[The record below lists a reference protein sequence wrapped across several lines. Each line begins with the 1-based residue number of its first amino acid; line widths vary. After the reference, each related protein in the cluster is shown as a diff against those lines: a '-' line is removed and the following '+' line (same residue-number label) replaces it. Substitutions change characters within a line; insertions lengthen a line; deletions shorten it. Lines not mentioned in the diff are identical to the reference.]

1 MSKLHVLAVVMGA
14 LAWVPASANT
24 LVYVNDFQSGVG
36 AEWSWSGSGA
46 VPTSQAPADTN
57 RKFLGEFIGGETV
70 SLDLAGLPEHDRL
83 QLMFDLYVIRSWD
96 GEGTDY
102 GKDYFTLTSGRDSP
116 ATLFNA
122 SFANGNPGGQSYC
135 PGDTSPCDE
144 RTGALEVN
152 TLGFIFSSWLPD
164 VTWEPTVMDSVYRIS
179 LEFDHSDDFLNL
191 NFFAQGLQTYIR
203 EDESWG
209 LDNVRISLQKAGE
222 PGTVPEPGSMALLT
236 GGLLGLAWL
245 GRSSLGG
252 RRRGQA

>member
-1 MSKLHVLAVVMGA
+1 MRKLHVLTALMGA
-14 LAWVPASANT
+14 LAWVPASAYT
-24 LVYVNDFQSGVG
+24 LVYNDDFQSGIG
-36 AEWSWSGSGA
+36 AEWSWSGPGP
-46 VPTSQAPADTN
+46 VPTSLAPADAN

-70 SLDLAGLPEHDRL
+70 SLDLSYLPEHDRL

-96 GEGTDY
+96 GEDADY

-135 PGDTSPCDE
+135 PGDTSPCAE
-144 RTGALEVN
+144 RSGALERD

-164 VTWEPTVMDSVYRIS
+164 VTWQPTVMDAVYQIT

-191 NFFAQGLQTYIR
+191 NFFAQGLQTHIR

-222 PGTVPEPGSMALLT
+222 TGTVPEPGSMALLT

-245 GRSSLGG
+245 GRFPLGG
-252 RRRGQA
+252 RRRRQA